1 MFEDDTTNAMIDSVE
16 LFEEICNLR
25 WFIQTAM
32 ILFLNKKDL
41 FATKIQKVPLGVCFE
56 DYEGADNYDDC

>member
-1 MFEDDTTNAMIDSVE
+1 MFEDDTQNAMSDSIE

-32 ILFLNKKDL
+32 ILILTKKDL
-41 FATKIQKVPLGVCFE
+41 FAIKIQKVPLSVCFD
-56 DYEGADNYDDC
+56 DYDGPDRYDDC